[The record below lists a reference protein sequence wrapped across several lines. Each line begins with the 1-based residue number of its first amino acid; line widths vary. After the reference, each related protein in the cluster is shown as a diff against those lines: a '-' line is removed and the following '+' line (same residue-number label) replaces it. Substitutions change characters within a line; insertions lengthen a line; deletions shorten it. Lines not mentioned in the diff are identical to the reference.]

1 MLFFDWGYSLPVKQ
15 VITSLGLMFALTLGT
30 ACSKPSEDDCRKA
43 LSNMQ
48 SLLGTE
54 YISKNSDMQGEVRRC
69 KGGSTRKAVQCAIDA
84 KTLDDLKACDFMK
97 VPEKK

>member
-1 MLFFDWGYSLPVKQ
+1 MLFLSWGYSLAVKQ
-15 VITSLGLMFALTLGT
+15 VITSLGLIVALVAGT

-43 LSNMQ
+43 LANMQ

-69 KGGSTRKAVQCAIDA
+69 RGGSSKKAVDCAIAA
-84 KTLDDLKACDFMK
+84 KTLDELRACEFMK

>member
-1 MLFFDWGYSLPVKQ
+1 MVVKQ
-15 VITSLGLMFALTLGT
+15 VITSLGLVVALVLGT

-54 YISKNSDMQGEVRRC
+54 YISKNSDIQGEVRRC
-69 KGGSTRKAVQCAIDA
+69 KGGSSRKAVACAIAADRKSTRLNSSHLRLSRMPSSA
-84 KTLDDLKACDFMK
+84 
-97 VPEKK
+97 

>member
-1 MLFFDWGYSLPVKQ
+1 VLFFDWGYSLPVKQ